1 MTHDKRMKSAFYLIL
16 CLLTFVMC
24 NKRSEVLP
32 PELVHAES
40 LMLSHPDS
48 ALTIL
53 DSMKIPSPEDELQYA
68 TWCLLTTQARDKN
81 YLKHTSDSLINRALE
96 YFEKQDD
103 PLRKATALY
112 YEGRVNYDMNRAEEA
127 ATFYLRARDVAKNT
141 TDYNL
146 LCLINSHLGTLYLHR
161 DLCTQ
166 TTEAYKLA
174 HDYSL
179 LLGDSATISYS
190 FSYLGRASIICG
202 DMEKAV
208 EYYKEA
214 IDIAEQS
221 QSLRALTLACVEVAM
236 AYTSMGALDSSLY
249 YQVKS
254 LGIDERSGSLDF
266 SQIRLGIGETY
277 RLMGQFDSAYYY
289 LESALNT
296 TNVYVKKNASQELY
310 YLFRDFGKYKE
321 AIVHNDL
328 YRMYMDSVE
337 NINRSMKV
345 AEIQAKYDRQ
355 KLLNENNQLLIQ
367 KSHFIKSALSILILL
382 LILIGS
388 LIFVY
393 QRKLL
398 RKERDIQKT
407 KKQLQSHLVHLRE
420 NESVIRKNEGLIK
433 SLSLQIDENTELQE
447 SLQDRIFEIECIRQK
462 NESLLGQNKLLQ
474 ENIENYIYKLQ
485 EKGIEIEAYEC
496 LAVQNTVLHNREKF
510 LCNELVKRIEA
521 LSNLAVSPRYITDD
535 KWTEIFDLVNMVYE
549 DLTHRLQKDFPT
561 LTDSDLRICCLI
573 KLHLGNSVI
582 ATLTGISSSS
592 VTKRKQRLKERISQ
606 HLVTP
611 LDRETSVDAFIWEY

>member
-1 MTHDKRMKSAFYLIL
+1 MTHDKRMKNAFYLIL

-48 ALTIL
+48 ALAIL

-112 YEGRVNYDMNRAEEA
+112 YEGRVNFDMNRAEEA

-166 TTEAYKLA
+166 TTETYKLA

-214 IDIAEQS
+214 MKVAEHCGD
-221 QSLRALTLACVEVAM
+221 LRALTLAYAEMAI
-236 AYTSMGALDSSLY
+236 AYTRMGVLDSSLY
-249 YQVKS
+249 SLKQVMA
-254 LGIDERSGSLDF
+254 IDEKYSSF
-266 SQIRLGIGETY
+266 AFEQTCFGIGETY
-277 RLMGQFDSAYYY
+277 RLMGQFDSANYY
-289 LESALNT
+289 LTKALGT
-296 TNVYVKKNASQELY
+296 INVYTKKDASQGLY
-310 YLFRDFGKYKE
+310 YLYRDSRKYKE
-321 AIVHNDL
+321 AVTYNDL
-328 YRMYMDSVE
+328 FQVCIDSIE
-337 NINRSMKV
+337 NVNRSKTI
-345 AEIQAKYDRQ
+345 AEIQVKYDQ
-355 KLLNENNQLLIQ
+355 EKLLNTNNQLAIE
-367 KSHFIKSALSILILL
+367 KSNIMKMALFILMILL
-382 LILIGS
+382 MLIGI
-388 LIFVY
+388 LVVVY

-398 RKERDIQKT
+398 KKERDVQKT
-407 KKQLQSHLVHLRE
+407 KKQLQSHLVRLHE
-420 NESVIRKNEGLIK
+420 NETVIRKNEDMIK
-433 SLSLQIDENTELQE
+433 SLSLQIEGNTELQE
-447 SLQDRIFEIECIRQK
+447 FLQDRIWEIDSIRQK
-462 NESLLGQNKLLQ
+462 NNLLLDQNKLLL
-474 ENIENYIYKLQ
+474 ENIEIYTNKLR
-485 EKGIEIEAYEC
+485 ERGVEIEAYER
-496 LAVQNTVLHNREKF
+496 LAAQNTILHDREKF
-510 LCNELVKRIEA
+510 LCTQLVKRIKT
-521 LSNLAVSPRYITDD
+521 LNDLARTPHYIMDD
-535 KWTEIFDLVNMVYE
+535 KWPEVFEYVNLVYDN
-549 DLTHRLQKDFPT
+549 LTSRLQKDFST
-561 LTDSDLRICCLI
+561 LTDTDLHICCLI
-573 KLHLGNSVI
+573 KLHLSNSVI
-582 ATLTGISSSS
+582 AILTGISPSS

-606 HLVTP
+606 HLDIP
-611 LDRETSVDAFIWEY
+611 LDKDISIDAFLWEY